1 MVLSILLAQAS
12 HPAPPLETAVVLS
25 GSVLAIALAKA
36 FAEFLGHALEA
47 RERMTR
53 RNWRAAWHQHA
64 DAGGGECA

>member
-1 MVLSILLAQAS
+1 M
-12 HPAPPLETAVVLS
+12 VLS